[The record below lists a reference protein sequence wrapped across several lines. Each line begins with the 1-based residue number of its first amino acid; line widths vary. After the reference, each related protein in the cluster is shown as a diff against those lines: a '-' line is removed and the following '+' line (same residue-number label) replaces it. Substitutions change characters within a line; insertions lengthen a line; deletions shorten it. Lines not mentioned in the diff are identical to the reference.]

1 VFSRKIVGLEIHAEQ
16 TGEHAAALFRKAH
29 LREGVADGELVL
41 HSDNGS
47 PMKGATLL
55 VTLQRLGV
63 VPPSGRPEG
72 ETTTPTR
79 RRCSR
84 PANTAPDSP
93 ASRSQA

>member
-1 VFSRKIVGLEIHAEQ
+1 MFSRKIVGWEVHTGQ
-16 TGEHAAALFRKAH
+16 TGEHASVLFRKAH

-63 VPPSGRPEG
+63 VPSSGRPEG
-72 ETTTPTR
+72 ETTTLIR
-79 RRCSR
+79 RRCSK
-84 PANTAPDSP
+84 P
-93 ASRSQA
+93 ASTGPASPTVRS